1 MTEDVSNVLVEGIS
15 DVVSGGNGVD
25 DVIDDVIVLESSSED
40 VRTTDVVSGVI
51 DDDISGDDV
60 RRMDDDSIEL

>member
-15 DVVSGGNGVD
+15 DVVSGDNGVD

-60 RRMDDDSIEL
+60 GRMDDDSIEL